1 MNPEENRGPDKADK
15 TEGEEKMI
23 KFVFFDL
30 DETILDF
37 TKAEANAL
45 SRTLCAFG
53 IEPTAHVIE
62 RYHEVNISQWRLME
76 EGKLSRVGVL
86 TRRFELLFA
95 ELGWDVDVVSFNDQY
110 EIFLGQ
116 GHFFLPGAESVL
128 KELAPLYHLYLAT
141 NGASSVQRGR
151 LKSAEL
157 EPWFKGIFIS
167 EEVGYNKPS
176 IEYFQTCFSKIP
188 NFDPSNAII
197 IGDSLTS
204 DIRGGKNAGIQ
215 TCWLN
220 REGKAPDY
228 DIIPDFTIHTLE
240 ELPALLKQL

>member
-1 MNPEENRGPDKADK
+1 
-15 TEGEEKMI
+15 MI
-23 KFVFFDL
+23 TSVFFDL

-37 TKAEANAL
+37 SKAEANAL

-110 EIFLGQ
+110 ETFLGE
-116 GHFFLPGAESVL
+116 GHFFLPGAEAVL
-128 KELAPLYHLYLAT
+128 KELAPHYHLYLAT

-151 LKSAEL
+151 LKSAGL
-157 EPWFKGIFIS
+157 EPWFEGIFIS

-176 IEYFQTCFSKIP
+176 VEYFKACFSQIKD
-188 NFDPSNAII
+188 FDPATAVIV
-197 IGDSLTS
+197 GDSLTS
-204 DIRGGKNAGIQ
+204 DIRGGKNAGIR

-220 REGKAPDY
+220 RMGNAPDY
-228 DIIPDFTIHTLE
+228 DIIPDCTIRTLE